1 MISKISLILSFFLVL
16 NSSAQDCYWQ
26 QKIKYEM
33 DVKMDVINN
42 TFSAVQN
49 VVYFNESPDTLNS
62 VYFHLYFNAFQKG
75 SMMDARSRTIEDP
88 DRRVGDRINSLDSK
102 TEGYQK
108 VNSLK
113 QDGKSLSYEIVGTI
127 LEVNLNKPIYPG
139 DSTVFLMNYDAQV
152 PLQVRRSGRDNKE
165 GIRYS
170 MTQWYPKM
178 VEYDK
183 KGWNANPYVGREFHG
198 VWGDFKVNI
207 TIDSEYVLG
216 ATGYLMN
223 KQEVMGATESVEIA
237 EGTEVKESKEYTWKY
252 HAPMVHD
259 FAWVADPNYTHK
271 SITTEDGLELNFL
284 YQKDS
289 TTLFWDSLPKYTEKI
304 FEIMNANFGKYP
316 YKQYTVAQG
325 GDGGMEYPMITL
337 VTGNRSKGSLVGVT
351 AHEAIHS
358 WYQHLLA
365 TNEALYPWMDE
376 GFTSYATDYV
386 IARIFPSNVPFKR
399 SYRSYFSLVKSG
411 KQEVLST
418 HADHYNTNRA
428 YGVASYSMG
437 LIFLNQL
444 DYIMGNEVF
453 MKGIRRYFNEWKYKH
468 PTPMDFIRVM
478 EKESSIELKWYL
490 KEWTETTNTIDYSI
504 KWITEEDKST
514 AVTLERIG
522 NIPMPIDVAVKL
534 KNGETE
540 YFTIPLRIMRS
551 AKKEDPLC
559 GEMNIQ
565 EDWPWTFPE
574 YKLSLPFELDDI
586 ESIEIDPSQRMADID
601 RTNNIF
607 PKESV
612 KYIPKSQ

>member
-1 MISKISLILSFFLVL
+1 MIRKISLIITSFFVL
-16 NSSAQDCYWQ
+16 NTSAQDCYWQ

-33 DVKMDVINN
+33 DIQMDVYNN
-42 TFSAVQN
+42 TFTATQKVI
-49 VVYFNESPDTLNS
+49 YFNQSPDTLNR

-75 SMMDARSRTIEDP
+75 SMMDARSRSIEDP
-88 DRRVGDRINSLDSK
+88 DRRVGDRIYGLDDK
-102 TEGYQK
+102 TEGYQRI
-108 VNSLK
+108 NSLE
-113 QDGKSLSYEIVGTI
+113 QDGNRLDYDMVGTI
-127 LEVNLNKPIYPG
+127 LEVNLANPIYPG
-139 DSTVFLMNYDAQV
+139 DSSVFLMDYNAQV

-183 KGWNANPYVGREFHG
+183 NGWNANPYVGREFHG

-216 ATGYLMN
+216 ATGYLAN
-223 KQEVMGATESVEIA
+223 KAEVIEASQSKEMA
-237 EGTEVKESKEYTWKY
+237 EGSKVKENKELTWKF

-259 FAWVADPNYTHK
+259 FAWVADPDYTYK
-271 SITTEDGLELNFL
+271 SFITKDGLELNFL

-289 TTLFWDSLPKYTEKI
+289 TTVFWDSLPKYTEKI
-304 FEIMNANFGKYP
+304 FELMNANFGKYP

-337 VTGNRSKGSLVGVT
+337 ITGNRSLGSLVGVT

-376 GFTSYATDYV
+376 GFTSYATDFV
-386 IARIFPSNVPFKR
+386 TSKLFPSSTPYQG

-444 DYIMGNEVF
+444 DYILGNEVF
-453 MKGIRRYFNEWKYKH
+453 MRGMRRYFNEWKYKH

-478 EKESSIELKWYL
+478 EKESSMELKWYL
-490 KEWTETTNTIDYSI
+490 KEWTETTNTIDYGI
-504 KWITEEDKST
+504 KWLSEREKST

-522 NIPMPIDVAVKL
+522 NTPMPLDVIVKL
-534 KNGETE
+534 KNGKTE
-540 YFTIPLRIMRS
+540 HYTIPLRVMRS
-551 AKKEDPLC
+551 AKREDAIY
-559 GEMNIQ
+559 GDMNVQ

-574 YKLSLPFELDDI
+574 YELILPFTFNEI
-586 ESIEIDPSQRMADID
+586 ETVEIDPSQRMADID

-607 PKESV
+607 PNESV

>member
-1 MISKISLILSFFLVL
+1 M
-16 NSSAQDCYWQ
+16 
-26 QKIKYEM
+26 
-33 DVKMDVINN
+33 
-42 TFSAVQN
+42 
-49 VVYFNESPDTLNS
+49 
-62 VYFHLYFNAFQKG
+62 
-75 SMMDARSRTIEDP
+75 
-88 DRRVGDRINSLDSK
+88 
-102 TEGYQK
+102 
-108 VNSLK
+108 
-113 QDGKSLSYEIVGTI
+113 
-127 LEVNLNKPIYPG
+127 
-139 DSTVFLMNYDAQV
+139 
-152 PLQVRRSGRDNKE
+152 
-165 GIRYS
+165 
-170 MTQWYPKM
+170 
-178 VEYDK
+178 
-183 KGWNANPYVGREFHG
+183 
-198 VWGDFKVNI
+198 
-207 TIDSEYVLG
+207 
-216 ATGYLMN
+216 
-223 KQEVMGATESVEIA
+223 
-237 EGTEVKESKEYTWKY
+237 
-252 HAPMVHD
+252 
-259 FAWVADPNYTHK
+259 
-271 SITTEDGLELNFL
+271 
-284 YQKDS
+284 
-289 TTLFWDSLPKYTEKI
+289 
-304 FEIMNANFGKYP
+304 
-316 YKQYTVAQG
+316 
-325 GDGGMEYPMITL
+325 
-337 VTGNRSKGSLVGVT
+337 
-351 AHEAIHS
+351 
-358 WYQHLLA
+358 
-365 TNEALYPWMDE
+365 
-376 GFTSYATDYV
+376 
-386 IARIFPSNVPFKR
+386 
-399 SYRSYFSLVKSG
+399 
-411 KQEVLST
+411 LST